1 MSEKIVLS
9 PSYIENFRCIGGEC
23 SDSCCVGWSVDI
35 DKRTYQNYRV
45 CKNVDFRKKLD
56 IFIKRNRKSKSIRNY
71 AKIVM
76 EVKSRRCPFLN
87 ESNLCDIYINIG
99 EESMSNT
106 CIEYPRYYSKI
117 NGVLEKSLTL
127 SCPEAARL
135 VLDNKEFMSFNES
148 SEENVKEYCIS
159 REIDTNKFNTH
170 PLEKYFWELRIV
182 AIDIIQNRS
191 YSIDERIILL
201 GFLSNEIDKCIIDK
215 GSNNI
220 PNLIEKY
227 VVRIHNNEYKE
238 FLNQI
243 PNNIYLKVK
252 LIKGIERLKISR
264 GMNAEFTN
272 IVGKALLGLGCIEYA
287 TDEEIKT
294 KYISAKE
301 NYDNVLEKKYNYI
314 LENYLVNHIF
324 KNTFPL
330 TDRKNIFEE
339 YILICVYYS
348 IIKFNLTGL
357 SAEKELTKEEIITF
371 IQKFSKAIEHDA
383 TYIDIIEQSL
393 KDNKLNTMAYMAIL
407 IKD

>member
-1 MSEKIVLS
+1 MPKNIVLS
-9 PSYIENFRCIGGEC
+9 PNYIDKFKCIGGEC
-23 SDSCCVGWSVDI
+23 LDSCCIGWKVDI

-45 CKNVDFRKKLD
+45 CKNMQFRKKLYK
-56 IFIKRNRKSKSIRNY
+56 FVKRNRKSNSNKEY

-76 EVKSRRCPFLN
+76 DIESRRCPFLN
-87 ESNLCDIYINIG
+87 KKNLCDVYINIG

-106 CIEYPRYYSKI
+106 CTEYPRYYSKI

-135 VLDNKEFMSFNES
+135 ILDNQELMNFNES
-148 SEENVKEYCIS
+148 LEENIKEYAIS
-159 REIDTNKFNTH
+159 REIETNKIKIH
-170 PLEKYFWELRIV
+170 PLEKYFWELRVI
-182 AIDIIQNRS
+182 AIDIIQNRN
-191 YSIDERIILL
+191 YSMDERIILL
-201 GFLSNEIDKCIIDK
+201 GILSDEINKCIIDK
-215 GSNNI
+215 ESNNI
-220 PNLIEKY
+220 PNIIEKY
-227 VVRIHNNEYKE
+227 VVRINNNEYKE
-238 FLNQI
+238 FLKQI
-243 PNNIYLKVK
+243 PNNIDLKLK
-252 LIKGIERLKISR
+252 LIKGIERLKVEK
-264 GMNAEFTN
+264 GVNAEFTN
-272 IVGKALLGLGCIEYA
+272 IIGKALVGLGCIEGA

-294 KYISAKE
+294 KYISVKE
-301 NYDNVLEKKYNYI
+301 NYNHVLEKKYNYI

-330 TDRKNIFEE
+330 TGRKNIFEE

-371 IQKFSKAIEHDA
+371 IQKFSKAIEHDS

-393 KDNKLNTMAYMAIL
+393 KDDKLNTMAYMAIL